1 MNRLRNPIPTRLR
14 WMIGAAILLVFLIFS
29 GLGSEILHSMG
40 DTSVPITYINE
51 TDQRVIVSPY
61 GRSYP
66 AAERTLDP
74 GATADDD
81 LLVPNPKPKT
91 FVTRLEAFDAS
102 GQLVYCHSFTV
113 GDLQALNGQVRIR
126 VGEKNC

>member
-1 MNRLRNPIPTRLR
+1 VSTRLR
-14 WMIGAAILLVFLIFS
+14 WVIAAGVLLLFLVFT

-74 GATADDD
+74 GASAEDD
-81 LLVPNPKPKT
+81 LLVSNPKPNT

-102 GQLVYCHSFTV
+102 GQLLYCHKFTV
-113 GDLQALNGQVRIR
+113 GDLQSLNGQVRIR
-126 VGEKNC
+126 LGEKSC